1 MVWKAIERFVH
12 KHLQMQPDRDTSE
25 SFHHWKRPPFITKGV
40 EIPASLDEG
49 STYTPT
55 KYTSPHFVGREE
67 YLREL
72 ITFFQPRCEDE
83 VPSRREFLLYG
94 IGGAGKTQICL
105 KFAEQHSNMYG
116 LVMETWRAAVC

>member
-1 MVWKAIERFVH
+1 E
-12 KHLQMQPDRDTSE
+12 TSE
-25 SFHHWKRPPFITKGV
+25 SFHHWKRPPFTTKGV

-55 KYTSPHFVGREE
+55 KYTSPHFIGREE

-72 ITFFQPRCEDE
+72 ITFFQPRREDE

-105 KFAEQHSNMYG
+105 KFAEQYSNMYG
-116 LVMETWRAAVC
+116 LVMKTWRAA